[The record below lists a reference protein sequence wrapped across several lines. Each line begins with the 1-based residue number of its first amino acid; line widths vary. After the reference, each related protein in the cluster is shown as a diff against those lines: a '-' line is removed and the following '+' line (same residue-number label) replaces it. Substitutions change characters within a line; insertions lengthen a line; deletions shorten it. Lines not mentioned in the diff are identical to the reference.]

1 MRGVPEQGRIPLMR
15 SDKAQDIARSL
26 TFPAQS
32 YAEAGMRRDASKAK
46 SDGQW
51 WLAHAIS
58 LAHTPPAPGE
68 QAG

>member
-1 MRGVPEQGRIPLMR
+1 MAIDHAE
-15 SDKAQDIARSL
+15 DIARGLKSL
-26 TFPAQS
+26 AQS

-51 WLAHAIS
+51 WLASAIS
-58 LAHTPPAPGE
+58 LAQTPPAPGE